1 MLRKIEGRRRRGR
14 QRIRWL
20 DGITDSIHMSFSM
33 FEGQGNLACCHPWGW
48 KESDTEQLN
57 KDGWNEVL
65 SPWCVIRVV
74 AQCSRSEI
82 DLAMMVSCRA
92 ERGTHLHVRSHVKW
106 FQTRSSEPYRGLP
119 RGQWGE
125 EEWGFLPCSISAR
138 AAPSLSPGI
147 PPKFSFAERIP
158 WHHLIPVCLLH

>member
-1 MLRKIEGRRRRGR
+1 M
-14 QRIRWL
+14 

-119 RGQWGE
+119 RGQ
-125 EEWGFLPCSISAR
+125 
-138 AAPSLSPGI
+138 
-147 PPKFSFAERIP
+147 
-158 WHHLIPVCLLH
+158 